1 VILTA
6 WLMVQE
12 MVNAE
17 PGYGQTTNVINGFS
31 DLIVDL
37 YGEEAGQH
45 ARTAIGVAALP
56 LNLSV
61 VIAAEVEVQ
70 Q

>member
-1 VILTA
+1 MA
-6 WLMVQE
+6 DG
-12 MVNAE
+12 ARD
-17 PGYGQTTNVINGFS
+17 GQRGTRLWPDTNVINGFS

-45 ARTAIGVAALP
+45 ARTAIDVATLP

-61 VIAAEVEVQ
+61 VIAAEVEIQ

>member
-1 VILTA
+1 VTA
-6 WLMVQE
+6 WLMVQG

-17 PGYGQTTNVINGFS
+17 PGYGQTTNVIDGFS

>member
-1 VILTA
+1 
-6 WLMVQE
+6 

-45 ARTAIGVAALP
+45 ARTAIGIAALP

>member
-1 VILTA
+1 
-6 WLMVQE
+6 
-12 MVNAE
+12 VNQSRSSSTISAE
-17 PGYGQTTNVINGFS
+17 PGYGQTTAVVNGFS

-37 YGEEAGQH
+37 YGEEMGQH
-45 ARTAIGVAALP
+45 ARTAIGVVTLP

-61 VIAAEVEVQ
+61 VIAAEVEIQ